1 MAWLAATFHDQLDSG
16 TELAVFREP
25 WDPEAVVP
33 EQLPPSVELNVDF
46 AGGAAAVVWV
56 REVIGTEA
64 IIQTPDQT
72 EWRMVLVEPKTL
84 KLPPPSTEDAQ
95 PTYWRVKE
103 RIAQQRVDIAQG
115 PCLTAKSAAQEAQA
129 NAMEAALHYPYV
141 PAKSS
146 IL

>member
-56 REVIGTEA
+56 RDVIGTEA
-64 IIQTPDQT
+64 IIQTSDQT

-84 KLPPPSTEDAQ
+84 KLPPPPTEDAQ

-103 RIAQQRVDIAQG
+103 RVDIAQG

-141 PAKSS
+141 RAKSS

>member
-1 MAWLAATFHDQLDSG
+1 MAWLAATFHDQLNSG

-33 EQLPPSVELNVDF
+33 EQLPSSVELSVDF
-46 AGGAAAVVWV
+46 AGGDAAVVWV
-56 REVIGTEA
+56 RDATGTEA
-64 IIQTPDQT
+64 IIQTSDQT

-84 KLPPPSTEDAQ
+84 KLPPPPTEDAQ

-103 RIAQQRVDIAQG
+103 RIAQQRFDIAQR
-115 PCLTAKSAAQEAQA
+115 PFLTAKSAAQEAQA
-129 NAMEAALHYPYV
+129 NAMEAALHHPNI

>member
-1 MAWLAATFHDQLDSG
+1 MAWLAATFHDQLGSG

-56 REVIGTEA
+56 RDVTGTEA
-64 IIQTPDQT
+64 IIQTSDQT

-84 KLPPPSTEDAQ
+84 KLPPPPTEDAQ

-103 RIAQQRVDIAQG
+103 RIAQHRFDIAQG
-115 PCLTAKSAAQEAQA
+115 PILTAKSAA
-129 NAMEAALHYPYV
+129 
-141 PAKSS
+141 
-146 IL
+146 